1 MVFNRVYRRPPLI
14 SQVGRYSVHSKD
26 DDDATDK
33 DFSSMMMR
41 ITVKL
46 YRIWTPSVADLS
58 AKYLGFWKLSIS
70 TLTMSMLSKVYKKII
85 DIGGK

>member
-1 MVFNRVYRRPPLI
+1 MWCSSTEFIDVPPPPLI

-26 DDDATDK
+26 NDDDDTDK

-46 YRIWTPSVADLS
+46 YRIWTPIVADLLVI
-58 AKYLGFWKLSIS
+58 YVGFWKLSIS
-70 TLTMSMLSKVYKKII
+70 TLTMYKYKSV
-85 DIGGK
+85 